1 MQLKNFRNLS
11 NPFERL
17 NLVLRQPLAGYS
29 ASLGLLIGLLVYRL
43 GTLVPAFSMS
53 EKVSI
58 DQARSL
64 KVIFRDPLF
73 APHEFLQYLSLKTG
87 HKGFI
92 AMRLPSV
99 IIAIAVVA
107 LFFYIVTR
115 WFNFRVAA
123 ITTFLLVTSSWF
135 LHSAR
140 IATPEITMLGLVA
153 PLAYS
158 IWLHRSKRP
167 LPALVLGAITLTTML
182 HIPGF
187 IWFAAAGIFWQRQSL
202 AKVYKQAKIPA
213 ILIILGCIVVL
224 SPLFVAVASSKT
236 MFFAYLGLPGTLPA
250 SLIDIPLNILR
261 VPYMLILSGPSDPT
275 LNIARL
281 PLLDFFTSIMA
292 VIGAYSYLNHSKLRR
307 SKLILACLVVGT
319 VLASLKN
326 SVSITI
332 LLPFVFLLVAG
343 GINFMIE
350 QWFMVFP
357 YNPLARN
364 LATVLIVI
372 AVSVTAFYHL
382 NRYFIAWPQTPATK
396 RAFSHQP

>member
-17 NLVLRQPLAGYS
+17 NLVLWQPLAGYS
-29 ASLGLLIGLLVYRL
+29 ASLALLIGLLVYRL
-43 GTLVPAFSMS
+43 GTLVPGFSLG
-53 EKVSI
+53 EKASI
-58 DQARSL
+58 AQSVSL
-64 KVIFRDPLF
+64 KTIFSDPLY
-73 APHEFLQYLSLKTG
+73 APHDFLQYLSLKSG

-99 IIAIAVVA
+99 IIAVAVVV

-140 IATPEITMLGLVA
+140 IATPEVTMLGLVA

-158 IWLHRSKRP
+158 IWLHRTKRP
-167 LPALVLGAITLTTML
+167 LPALILGAITLTTMI

-187 IWFAAAGIFWQRQSL
+187 IWFAIAGIFWQRKSL
-202 AKVYKQAKIPA
+202 AKVYREAKIPA
-213 ILIILGCIVVL
+213 ILIIFGCIIV
-224 SPLFVAVASSKT
+224 STPLFISVASSKLLLLT
-236 MFFAYLGLPGTLPA
+236 YLGLPAALPA
-250 SLIDIPLNILR
+250 GLADIPLNILR
-261 VPYMLILSGPSDPT
+261 VPYMLILSGPSNPE
-275 LNIARL
+275 LNIGRL

-319 VLASLKN
+319 LLASFMA
-326 SVSITI
+326 SVSVTI
-332 LLPFVFLLVAG
+332 LLPFIFLLVAG

-350 QWFMVFP
+350 QWFVVFP

-364 LATVLIVI
+364 LATILIVA
-372 AVSVTAFYHL
+372 AVLVTAFYHL
-382 NRYFIAWPQTPATK
+382 NRYFIAWPQAPATK
-396 RAFSHQP
+396 STFSHQP